1 MEYKPDAPAS
11 DSQAKR
17 HSLTLFEVAHS
28 ATVVATAISLRRE
41 PQEKQRSCPKAPAGA
56 TANGSCWRAYR
67 PYQVYYPLAMV
78 LSSYQLF
85 VNCNQLNIPKLTP
98 SKIRTNIPIADL
110 SSVGPALSLTQ
121 PSRPNIQALHP
132 STAIA
137 KTTLRSVFVLSFNPR
152 SAS

>member
-1 MEYKPDAPAS
+1 MLPESPGRG
-11 DSQAKR
+11 DS
-17 HSLTLFEVAHS
+17 E
-28 ATVVATAISLRRE
+28 
-41 PQEKQRSCPKAPAGA
+41 RSMLACH
-56 TANGSCWRAYR
+56 R

-121 PSRPNIQALHP
+121 PSRPNIRA
-132 STAIA
+132 
-137 KTTLRSVFVLSFNPR
+137 
-152 SAS
+152 